1 MRLIGLIGGT
11 GGGTK
16 EPAPF
21 FNDASARLTVSTT
34 DVVDRKTGSE
44 ISDLAIDFLRNIPCL
59 MSGWTAPGLKAA
71 AFGVV
76 GFEAGGVWLAEKGA
90 TGEA

>member
-16 EPAPF
+16 DPAPLF
-21 FNDASARLTVSTT
+21 SDASARPTVSTT
-34 DVVDRKTGSE
+34 DDVDRKTGSE
-44 ISDLAIDFLRNIPCL
+44 ISDLATDFLRNMPCL
-59 MSGWTAPGLKAA
+59 ISGWTTPGLKAA

-76 GFEAGGVWLAEKGA
+76 GFEVGGVWLAEKGG
-90 TGEA
+90 TGET